1 MEIGERTYLSEQR
14 RTKYDIYS
22 DIVDAISRKGVCSLT
37 RLSYASNLPID
48 RAKKSLEL
56 LVSHGFIREIDVGG
70 RIQYGATKWGLEY
83 LETYRRMQ
91 RFFAALR
98 EPVTV
103 HIPKAALPGR
113 ISTGYGGLDDMLF
126 GGIPEDYAVVLSS
139 PSCDEQDFLVKRFLE
154 VGAEDGEVTLYVTTN
169 PGEAKNLAEKF
180 QSNFCL
186 LLCNPQADHIM
197 GGLPNV
203 FKCKGIENLNEINIA
218 LAGVFRRLDGK
229 SERSRRACIE
239 IISGILLSHHAVQ
252 TRKWLDGLLPELK
265 SKGFTTL
272 AVMNPYMHSP
282 EEVQAILGL
291 FEGEISLYEKEF
303 GEGQEKFLRINKML
317 NHRYVEHEMP
327 FGMKEF
333 QK

>member
-1 MEIGERTYLSEQR
+1 M
-14 RTKYDIYS
+14 
-22 DIVDAISRKGVCSLT
+22 
-37 RLSYASNLPID
+37 SYGSNLPID

-56 LVSHGFIREIDVGG
+56 LISHGFIREIEVGG
-70 RIQYGATKWGLEY
+70 HKQYGVTKWGLEY

-91 RFFAALR
+91 KFFAALR
-98 EPVTV
+98 ESVTV
-103 HIPKAALPGR
+103 HVPKAALSGR

-139 PSCDEQDFLVKRFLE
+139 PSCDEKDFLVKRFLE
-154 VGAEDGEVTLYVTTN
+154 VGAESGEATLYVTTN

-180 QSNFCL
+180 QSNFYL
-186 LLCNPQADHIM
+186 LLCNPQADIIIRS
-197 GGLPNV
+197 LSNV

-229 SERSRRACIE
+229 SERPRRACIE
-239 IISGILLSHHAVQ
+239 IISDILLLRHAVQ
-252 TRKWLDGLLPELK
+252 TRKWLDSLLPELK

-272 AVMNPYMHSP
+272 TIMNPYMHSP
-282 EEVQAILGL
+282 EEVQAIVGL
-291 FEGEISLYEKEF
+291 FEGEINLYEKESS
-303 GEGQEKFLRINKML
+303 EGPEKFLRIKKML

-327 FGMKEF
+327 FRREEF